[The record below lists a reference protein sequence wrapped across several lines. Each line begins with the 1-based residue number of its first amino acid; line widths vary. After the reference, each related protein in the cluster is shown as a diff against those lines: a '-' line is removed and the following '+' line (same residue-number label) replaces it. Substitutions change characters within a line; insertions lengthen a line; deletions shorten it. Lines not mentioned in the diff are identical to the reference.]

1 MADDQTLTAEQVEQ
15 LKADLAKERSDKEF
29 QIAEAKK
36 AFEKRD
42 EFKKQL
48 EAIEKEK
55 LESTNQ
61 FQDLYK
67 KEQER
72 SSTLEKQLEEL
83 NPFKDKWTSYE
94 TARRE
99 TLLKEI
105 EDADLKEV
113 GAKMELLDLEKFATK
128 IKKPV
133 LPTDGGRGGGSFDYD
148 GKKWDE
154 LSSDDK
160 EKLSKDKPDIYKKL
174 YYEKYRRNPEI

>member
-1 MADDQTLTAEQVEQ
+1 MSDDNTITAEQYAE
-15 LKADLAKERSDKEF
+15 LKAQLDKEKSDKEF

-42 EFKKQL
+42 ELKQKL

-67 KEQER
+67 KEQEN
-72 SSTLEKQLEEL
+72 STTLKSQLEEVL
-83 NPFKDKWTSYE
+83 PYKEKWTSYE

-99 TLLKEI
+99 TLLNDI
-105 EDADLKEV
+105 DDPDLKKV
-113 GAKMELLDLEKFATK
+113 GEKMELSDLETFAVK
-128 IKKPV
+128 IKKPTV
-133 LPTDGGRGGGSFDYD
+133 STDSARGGGKIEYD